1 MLGGTVGALY
11 AQSTMLPFVLIND
24 VGLSPTAFGVGMLM
38 QSGAYF
44 LGSIALRFLARRI
57 GDRRSAVMG
66 LCLSATGGVLIF
78 LSVHLIPPSFLS
90 IMGPVAVATFGLALL
105 TPHVITM
112 GMAPFPH
119 IAGSA
124 SAMMGFIQMSAGF
137 SAGVIAALL
146 GSPLTSF
153 GTIIPLMELS
163 AVVSYVVFAVIS
175 RRRA

>member
-1 MLGGTVGALY
+1 
-11 AQSTMLPFVLIND
+11 
-24 VGLSPTAFGVGMLM
+24 MLM

-44 LGSIALRFLARRI
+44 LGSIALRFIARRI

-66 LCLSATGGVLIF
+66 LCMSATGGVLIF
-78 LSVHLIPPSFLS
+78 LSVHLISPSFLS

-105 TPHVITM
+105 TPYIITAGM
-112 GMAPFPH
+112 GPFPH

-137 SAGVIAALL
+137 SAGVAAALL

-163 AVVSYVVFAVIS
+163 AVASYIGFVILS
-175 RRRA
+175 RRQT